1 MARSPLSRPRSLYYL
16 FSPHCRLCHRD
27 PTSSL
32 LSLEPTPDHAPPQPP
47 HSFLL
52 QSSSSCRASNSIPR
66 ASTLSTA
73 DHTRSTIISLAKEI
87 LCSPHD
93 ASSHL
98 ASLLESDSVRSIV
111 RLSIDDFLF
120 LQLLSLFKPRPRLAL
135 QIIYWRRNL
144 PDSPPLTTEEYA
156 SAIALAGRAHNLS
169 LAVKLF
175 YESISTAHNCILYN
189 ALMTAFIFN
198 TLVDQMESVLSAMDS
213 SGIPR
218 TAQTYNILMCGYL
231 RSKRWDEM
239 ERIFSSLKEPD
250 VRICLLMLRGY
261 AIAGRLEKMEK
272 LYKLVKEEVHAQQ
285 RSLIQ
290 AMICAYSKVRGE
302 SRLKKIEE
310 LVRLIR
316 AEEYFPHDHVVL
328 IKFYAKE
335 GSIDEMERLIVDAYK
350 RNIVIRSVRVMRII
364 LAVYYKGGDV
374 DRLDHFIKQAEKAG
388 WSLCKDLYRCKMIL
402 YSRLG
407 RLREMCCAVDK
418 MDSYWPMRD
427 RYTLKVLYKGFSNA
441 GRRLEMDMVIGLM
454 FKYGF
459 QFPREAVMQ

>member
-1 MARSPLSRPRSLYYL
+1 MQKFLSKL
-16 FSPHCRLCHRD
+16 
-27 PTSSL
+27 
-32 LSLEPTPDHAPPQPP
+32 
-47 HSFLL
+47 
-52 QSSSSCRASNSIPR
+52 RAF
-66 ASTLSTA
+66 
-73 DHTRSTIISLAKEI
+73 
-87 LCSPHD
+87 
-93 ASSHL
+93 
-98 ASLLESDSVRSIV
+98 V
-111 RLSIDDFLF
+111 F
-120 LQLLSLFKPRPRLAL
+120 

-175 YESISTAHNCILYN
+175 YESISTASDRILYN
-189 ALMTAFIFN
+189 ALMTAFMYNSELSYTISLFDKLKN
-198 TLVDQMESVLSAMDS
+198 ETKFGPDSISYNILLSLYSFSTLVNQMESVLSAMDS

-272 LYKLVKEEVHAQQ
+272 LYKLVKEEVHAKQ
-285 RSLIQ
+285 RSLIR

-302 SRLKKIEE
+302 SSLRKIEE

-316 AEEYFPHDHVVL
+316 AEEYFPRDHVVL

-350 RNIVIRSVRVMRII
+350 RNIVIRSLHVMRTI

-388 WSLCKDLYRCKMIL
+388 WSLCKDLYRCKMVL

-407 RLREMCCAVDK
+407 RLREMCCVFDK